1 MGKPPPEKP
10 RKKAFSVGPAN
21 LPDGTYK
28 RKGRY
33 PLSAPSI
40 TEEAKLTQ
48 NTKVKKSL
56 AKTISGNAS
65 DTDPHTIR
73 AKRLLE
79 EAAAERERAKSTE
92 PKGCEDGDAIVA
104 TTEMHP
110 ERRAALDQLETA
122 CVEEDPKDVDKGAW
136 RKRGKKKKTSAFLKE
151 EREAARLR
159 EEREEKEREIE
170 ARKVAMEKSKKER
183 ALRKKIMSA
192 RTAKGQQKLGRQSA
206 LLLEKIKA
214 QVGV

>member
-1 MGKPPPEKP
+1 MGKPSLERPH
-10 RKKAFSVGPAN
+10 KKAFSVGPAN

-28 RKGRY
+28 RKGSS
-33 PLSAPSI
+33 LIHKA
-40 TEEAKLTQ
+40 
-48 NTKVKKSL
+48 KVKKSL
-56 AKTISGNAS
+56 AKITSGNAS
-65 DTDPHTIR
+65 DTDPHAIR

-92 PKGCEDGDAIVA
+92 PKDCEDGDAIVA

-110 ERRAALDQLETA
+110 ERRVALDQPETA
-122 CVEEDPKDVDKGAW
+122 RVEENPKNVDKGAW
-136 RKRGKKKKTSAFLKE
+136 RKRGKKKKTSTFLKE

-170 ARKVAMEKSKKER
+170 ARKVAMEKSRKER
-183 ALRKKIMSA
+183 ALRKKVMSA

-206 LLLEKIKA
+206 LLLEKVKA